1 MMKRHSI
8 LALSVAGVM
17 TLVTMAAVHAQ
28 QPAAGHD
35 MSNMKMPMPAA
46 KPAAKTAAKPAA
58 KASTEVAAV
67 PEIFCPTMKTG
78 QLCSHGTGDAL
89 KLTGEKYD
97 KWVESVRKYNK
108 AVDVATVQLQA
119 DVKSMLTPQ
128 QNAELQRWFA
138 LGLNPQMNDLLLQAS
153 RTKPANG
160 TK

>member
-1 MMKRHSI
+1 MKRHAI
-8 LALSVAGVM
+8 VALSVAVVM
-17 TLVTMAAVHAQ
+17 TLVTMAGLHAQ

-35 MSNMKMPMPAA
+35 MGNMKMPMPATTAA
-46 KPAAKTAAKPAA
+46 KPDAKTAAK
-58 KASTEVAAV
+58 ASTQPAAV

-97 KWVESVRKYNK
+97 KWIESVRKYNK

-119 DVKSMLTPQ
+119 DVQGMLTTQ
-128 QNAELQRWFA
+128 QNAELKRWFA
-138 LGLNPQMNDLLLQAS
+138 LGLNPQMNDLLSQAS
-153 RTKPANG
+153 ATKPANG